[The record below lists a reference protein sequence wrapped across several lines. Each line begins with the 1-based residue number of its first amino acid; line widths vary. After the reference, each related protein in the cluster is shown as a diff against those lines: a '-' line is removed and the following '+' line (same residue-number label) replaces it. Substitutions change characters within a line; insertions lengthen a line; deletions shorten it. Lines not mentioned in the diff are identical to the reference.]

1 MEDWCTYE
9 QRLKHYF
16 IANGVTEAGRKRSIL
31 LTVSG
36 TFKLLRSLSNNQQ
49 DTLSYAD
56 LVKLLKA
63 HYNPKPSAIVQ
74 RFHFNSRIRTKS
86 ESIADYVAALR
97 DLALDCDYGDSLA
110 QMLRDRLVCGV
121 NHAGIQR
128 KLLAQAD
135 LTFETAYTLALSVE
149 ASEWDTKTLGKQGME
164 HATPPA
170 TPGMVNYTGH
180 SKQPMHQFR
189 ITCFRCGAPH
199 LAPQCPHIDKT
210 CSFCKKKGHLESVCK
225 SKLRQST
232 LGSAHQGHQSRGS
245 AHQCHQSR
253 GSAHQGHQSRG
264 SAHQGHQSRGSAHQ
278 GHHSWGSAHQGRHV
292 QGSAHQGRQ
301 DKKTSKPTHYV
312 AEQPSSESEDESH
325 HHLFTITHK
334 PSKPYLLDVFLN
346 NVPVKMELDTGASV
360 SVIKVRMMYL
370 YMHH

>member
-1 MEDWCTYE
+1 MATHGSMKAFNPQTEDWCTYE

-16 IANGVTEAGRKRSIL
+16 IANGVTEAARKRSIL

-149 ASEWDTKTLGKQGME
+149 ASERDTKTLGKQGME

-199 LAPQCPHIDKT
+199 LAPQCPHIDET

-245 AHQCHQSR
+245 AHQ
-253 GSAHQGHQSRG
+253 GHQSRG
-264 SAHQGHQSRGSAHQ
+264 SAHQGHHSWGSAHQ

-301 DKKTSKPTHYV
+301 DK
-312 AEQPSSESEDESH
+312 
-325 HHLFTITHK
+325 
-334 PSKPYLLDVFLN
+334 
-346 NVPVKMELDTGASV
+346 
-360 SVIKVRMMYL
+360 
-370 YMHH
+370 

>member
-1 MEDWCTYE
+1 M
-9 QRLKHYF
+9 
-16 IANGVTEAGRKRSIL
+16 
-31 LTVSG
+31 
-36 TFKLLRSLSNNQQ
+36 
-49 DTLSYAD
+49 SYAD

-74 RFHFNSRIRTKS
+74 QFHFNSRIRTKS

-121 NHAGIQR
+121 NHAGIQS

-149 ASEWDTKTLGKQGME
+149 ASERDTKTLGKQGME
-164 HATPPA
+164 HVTPPV
-170 TPGMVNYTGH
+170 TPGMVNY

-189 ITCFRCGAPH
+189 ITCFRCGDPH
-199 LAPQCPHIDKT
+199 LAPSAHTLMKPCL
-210 CSFCKKKGHLESVCK
+210 FCKKKGHLESVCK

-245 AHQCHQSR
+245 AHQGHQSR

-264 SAHQGHQSRGSAHQ
+264 SAHQGHQS
-278 GHHSWGSAHQGRHV
+278 WGSAHQGRHV
-292 QGSAHQGRQ
+292 QGSAYQGRQ

-325 HHLFTITHK
+325 HHLFTITHN

-360 SVIKVRMMYL
+360 SVINEPTYRSIQPAV
-370 YMHH
+370 